1 VRKRTVGPSTKKR
14 QSRNRIEAA
23 AKGLI
28 QRRSP
33 DDFNRSRRSAFACG
47 LEGRIDFLA
56 VTCNDAVEFLLELAQ
71 NPREIDGRKVPLN
84 MLVHNFDEREQF
96 G

>member
-1 VRKRTVGPSTKKR
+1 
-14 QSRNRIEAA
+14 
-23 AKGLI
+23 
-28 QRRSP
+28 
-33 DDFNRSRRSAFACG
+33 

-56 VTCNDAVEFLLELAQ
+56 VTCNDAVEFLLDLAQ

-96 G
+96 GQ